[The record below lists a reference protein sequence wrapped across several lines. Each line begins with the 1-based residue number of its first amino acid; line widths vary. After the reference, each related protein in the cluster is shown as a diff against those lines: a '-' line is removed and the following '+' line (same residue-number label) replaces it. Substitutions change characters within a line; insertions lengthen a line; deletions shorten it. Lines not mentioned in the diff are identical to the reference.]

1 MRWIGR
7 LPTKYS
13 PERKFESEIDSAEC
27 HSLACPANVSLISSL
42 ARPSPPACAPCIHPT
57 TDNLVRA

>member
-13 PERKFESEIDSAEC
+13 PERKFESEIDSAKC
-27 HSLACPANVSLISSL
+27 CSPGKRVSHLFVSASISACMRSVHSSD
-42 ARPSPPACAPCIHPT
+42 H
-57 TDNLVRA
+57 